1 MVRRSSY
8 YRGSAVF
15 FYGFIGIFCLA
26 IAFWPWVQAGTEAPP
41 PVFSTNVQVV
51 NLFAV
56 MHDAVGQIRNDLTK
70 DDFELRVD
78 GKPQTITYF
87 SQQTNLPLTLGV
99 LVDTSASMLRVL
111 DEERTAASKFLKQ
124 VLREHTDQAFLVGFD
139 RNVRLLQGLT
149 SSRRKLLSG
158 LGVLDSQTWFER
170 QMAERNAAKSRRRG
184 ASTALYDAV
193 VQASNNYLRMPLGRK
208 AIVLLSDGVDD
219 GSTNSLKN
227 AVTAAL
233 ESNTTIY
240 SIHIFSRAS
249 YSADASGASSGAVVL
264 SPEDKHHQREIL
276 YGKGVLLYLAQQTG
290 GEFFE
295 ATEEQNLPSIF
306 TRIEQELRNQYSLGF
321 SPPPEQAT
329 HGFHSVALAVT
340 SPGFTVQTR
349 KSYFIGE

>member
-1 MVRRSSY
+1 M
-8 YRGSAVF
+8 F
-15 FYGFIGIFCLA
+15 FYGLIGIFCWA
-26 IAFWPWVQAGTEAPP
+26 VAFWPWVQAGTEASS

-56 MHDAVGQIRNDLTK
+56 AHDATGRLRSDLTK
-70 DDFELRVD
+70 DNFALRVD
-78 GKPQTITYF
+78 GKLQTIAYF

-124 VLREHTDQAFLVGFD
+124 ILREDTDQAFLVGFD

-149 SSRRKLLSG
+149 SSRRKLQSG

-170 QMAERNAAKSRRRG
+170 QMAERRSGNDTRRG

-193 VQASNNYLRMPLGRK
+193 VHSSKSYLRIPAGRK

-219 GSTNSLKN
+219 GSTNSLKD

-233 ESNTTIY
+233 QSNTAIY
-240 SIHIFSRAS
+240 CIHIFNRAS
-249 YSADASGASSGAVVL
+249 YSADSSGKSSGAMIN
-264 SPEDKHHQREIL
+264 SPEDKRHQREIF

-295 ATEEQNLPSIF
+295 AAEEQNLQAVF
-306 TRIEQELRNQYSLGF
+306 ARIEQELRSQYSLGF
-321 SPPPEQAT
+321 SPSAQQAT
-329 HGFHSVALAVT
+329 QGFHSVTLHVT

-349 KSYFIGE
+349 KSYFMGE